1 MAEQQTVLIV
11 EDDPD
16 LRMMT
21 MLMLEDTGYRVSAAR
36 DGHEA
41 LRLVAEQ
48 MPALILL
55 DMRMP
60 EMNGWQFA
68 AAFREQYGRAAPIVV
83 VTAARDAAIRA
94 QEIDAEGYLNKPFDM
109 DVLIA
114 TVARFVSQ
122 PQDAA
127 GTPD

>member
-1 MAEQQTVLIV
+1 MAEQQTVLVV

-16 LRMMT
+16 LRTMT
-21 MLMLEDTGYRVSAAR
+21 VLMLEDAGYAVRAAR
-36 DGHEA
+36 DGYEA
-41 LRLVAEQ
+41 LRQVTEQ

-68 AAFREQYGRAAPIVV
+68 AAFRERFNRAAPIVV

-94 QEIDAEGYLNKPFDM
+94 REIDAEGYLNKPFDI
-109 DVLIA
+109 DVLIE
-114 TVARFVSQ
+114 TVARFVGPSEG
-122 PQDAA
+122 A
-127 GTPD
+127 GATV